1 MGSFNRE
8 ILLTM
13 KQKLLKNVY
22 ATIAALFIALFA
34 MPTTVQAED
43 YDLKICGEYVTSDN
57 CNDLSVID
65 GVVGTVKYDPSTKV
79 LTLQEATISCDY
91 NAAIV
96 SSIDG
101 LTIKVIGENNLT
113 AIDFM
118 TLYLDKPLRII
129 GVDSG
134 VLNLKNNRSCAIYA
148 QSTGFTIENCTVNAE
163 GKKYGIKGDNAKY
176 DILTI
181 RNAEVTAIGTKE
193 GSIRGFRELNMKG
206 CDITQP
212 VGATYS
218 KSEHAVVLN
227 GEIVKS
233 KVVIQKGTIY
243 DLQICD
249 KYVTFANCND
259 LSSVIDGVS
268 GTVKYDPDNKVL
280 TLEDATIS
288 SDNDYAINSYIDDLT
303 IKVIG
308 ENNLTTKRMG
318 TVWTNGSLSIIGTG
332 VLNVKSNDNH
342 AIRLVEA
349 DLTIENCT
357 VNFEGHVCGI
367 QGEDSKLTIKNATVT
382 AVGNFGSIRGIKE
395 LDLEGCDIIRPKGAT
410 FDKSKHAVV
419 LNGEIVNSKVLIG
432 VKYDLDI
439 CGEYVTFENYNDL
452 SSAIDDVNGTV
463 KYDPDNKVLTL
474 QDATISTSGFAIASN
489 IDGLTIKVIGEN
501 ILATE
506 NSTTILCYK
515 PLSIIGPGEL
525 NLKSNAGSAIYT
537 EDNDI
542 TIENCTVNAEGKKYG
557 IKGYSGYYENFTIK
571 NAKVTALGTEEGS
584 ICDFYKLNL
593 IGCLITEPTGAWF
606 DESKQAV
613 VLNGEIVKS
622 KVVIDKDPAGVETPV
637 TDNTGV
643 QGIYTLSG
651 IRLSVEPEDLPKGI
665 YIVNGKKVVKP

>member
-1 MGSFNRE
+1 
-8 ILLTM
+8 M

-43 YDLKICGEYVTSDN
+43 YDLKICDQKVTSDN

-65 GVVGTVKYDPSTKV
+65 GVVGTVKYDPATKV
-79 LTLQEATISCDY
+79 LTLQEATISCDH
-91 NAAIV
+91 
-96 SSIDG
+96 SSVISSRIDG

-129 GVDSG
+129 GVDTG

-148 QSTGFTIENCTVNAE
+148 QGTGFTIENCTVNAE
-163 GKKYGIKGDNAKY
+163 GKESGIEGSCAEYKK
-176 DILTI
+176 LTI
-181 RNAEVTAIGTKE
+181 RNSEVTAIGTKD
-193 GSIRGFRELNMKG
+193 GSIRGFGELNMKG

-218 KSEHAVVLN
+218 ESMHAVVLN

-243 DLQICD
+243 DLQICG

-268 GTVKYDPDNKVL
+268 GTVKYNPDNKVL

-288 SDNDYAINSYIDDLT
+288 SSDAVAIISYIDDLT

-308 ENNLTTKRMG
+308 ENNLTTEEWV
-318 TVWTNGSLSIIGTG
+318 TVRAGDPLSIIGTG
-332 VLNVKSNDNH
+332 VLNVKSNDFN
-342 AIRLVEA
+342 AIILDKAE
-349 DLTIENCT
+349 LTIENCT
-357 VNFEGHVCGI
+357 VNVEGKEYGI
-367 QGEDSKLTIKNATVT
+367 KGRPSAKDNKLTIKNATVT
-382 AVGNFGSIRGIKE
+382 AVGTTDGSICNIDE
-395 LDLEGCDIIRPKGAT
+395 LDLEGCGIIRPKGAT
-410 FDKSKHAVV
+410 FDKSEHAVV
-419 LNGEIVNSKVLIG
+419 LDGEIVKSKVLIG

-452 SSAIDDVNGTV
+452 SSAIDDVSGTV

-474 QDATISTSGFAIASN
+474 QDATISTSDFAIVSN

-501 ILATE
+501 ILSSQNA
-506 NSTTILCYK
+506 TTILGYY

-525 NLKSNAGSAIYT
+525 NLKSNNGSAIYA
-537 EDNDI
+537 EDTDL
-542 TIENCTVNAEGKKYG
+542 TIENCTVNAEGKTSG
-557 IKGYSGYYENFTIK
+557 IKGYSGNNEKFTIK
-571 NAKVTALGTEEGS
+571 NAKVTAIGTEEGS

-593 IGCLITEPTGAWF
+593 IGCLITEPAGAWF

-622 KVVIDKDPAGVETPV
+622 KVVIEKDPAGVETPV

-643 QGIYTLSG
+643 KGIYTLSG
-651 IRLSVEPEDLPKGI
+651 IRLSGETEDLPKGI

>member
-1 MGSFNRE
+1 
-8 ILLTM
+8 M

-43 YDLKICGEYVTSDN
+43 YDLEICNQKVTSDN

-65 GVVGTVKYDPSTKV
+65 GVVGTVKYDPATKV
-79 LTLQEATISCDY
+79 LTLQEATISSDH
-91 NAAIV
+91 
-96 SSIDG
+96 SSVISSRIDG

-129 GVDSG
+129 GVDTG
-134 VLNLKNNRSCAIYA
+134 VLNLKNNRACAIYA
-148 QSTGFTIENCTVNAE
+148 QGTGFTIENCTVNAE
-163 GKKYGIKGDNAKY
+163 GKESGIKGSCAEYKE
-176 DILTI
+176 LTI
-181 RNAEVTAIGTKE
+181 RNAEVTAIGTKD
-193 GSIRGFRELNMKG
+193 GSILGFGELNMKG

-218 KSEHAVVLN
+218 ETEYAVVLN

-243 DLQICD
+243 DLQICG

-288 SDNDYAINSYIDDLT
+288 SDNDYAIYSYIDDLT

-308 ENNLTTKRMG
+308 ENNLTTKKWA
-318 TVWTNGSLSIIGTG
+318 TVRAGDPLSIIGDG
-332 VLNVKSNDNH
+332 VLNVKSNKDD
-342 AIRLVEA
+342 AICLDKA

-357 VNFEGHVCGI
+357 VNVEGNNYGI
-367 QGEDSKLTIKNATVT
+367 NGRVTMKTSKLTIKNATVT
-382 AVGNFGSIRGIKE
+382 AVGNFGSIRGITE
-395 LDLEGCDIIRPKGAT
+395 LDLEGCGIIRPKGAT
-410 FDKSKHAVV
+410 FDKSKKAVV
-419 LNGEIVNSKVLIG
+419 LNGEIVCSKVLIG

-452 SSAIDDVNGTV
+452 SSAIDDVSGTV

-474 QDATISTSGFAIASN
+474 QEATISTSGFAIVSN

-501 ILATE
+501 ILSSQNAA
-506 NSTTILCYK
+506 TILGYY

-525 NLKSNAGSAIYT
+525 NLKSNAGSAIYA
-537 EDNDI
+537 EDTDL
-542 TIENCTVNAEGKKYG
+542 TIENCTVNAEGKTSG
-557 IKGYSGYYENFTIK
+557 IKGYSGNNEKLTIK
-571 NAKVTALGTEEGS
+571 NAKVTAIGTEEGS

-593 IGCLITEPTGAWF
+593 IGCLITEPAGAWF

-643 QGIYTLSG
+643 KGIYTLSG
-651 IRLSVEPEDLPKGI
+651 IRLSGEPEDLPKGI

>member
-1 MGSFNRE
+1 M
-8 ILLTM
+8 
-13 KQKLLKNVY
+13 Y

-43 YDLKICGEYVTSDN
+43 YNLKICGKQVTSDN

-65 GVVGTVKYDPSTKV
+65 GVVGTVKYNPSTKV
-79 LTLQEATISCDY
+79 LTLQEATISCDAS
-91 NAAIV
+91 AAII

-113 AIDFM
+113 ALKYM
-118 TLYLDKPLRII
+118 TLHLDKPLRII

-134 VLNLKNNRSCAIYA
+134 VLNLKSNRGSAIYA
-148 QSTGFTIENCTVNAE
+148 EGTGFTIENCTVNAE
-163 GKKYGIKGDNAKY
+163 GKKSGIIGDGAEYEK
-176 DILTI
+176 LTI
-181 RNAEVTAIGTKE
+181 RNAEVTAIGTKD
-193 GSIRGFRELNMKG
+193 GSIRGFGELNMKG

-218 KSEHAVVLN
+218 ETEHAVVLN

-243 DLQICD
+243 DLQICG

-288 SDNDYAINSYIDDLT
+288 SSDAVAIISYIDDLT

-308 ENNLTTKRMG
+308 ENNLTTEEWV
-318 TVWTNGSLSIIGTG
+318 TVLANDPLSIIGTG
-332 VLNVKSNDNH
+332 VLNVKSNDFN
-342 AIRLVEA
+342 AIILDKAE
-349 DLTIENCT
+349 LTIENCT
-357 VNFEGHVCGI
+357 VNVEGKEYGI
-367 QGEDSKLTIKNATVT
+367 KGRPSAKDNKLTIKNATVT
-382 AVGNFGSIRGIKE
+382 AVGTTDGSICNIDE
-395 LDLEGCDIIRPKGAT
+395 LDLEGCGIIRPKGAT
-410 FDKSKHAVV
+410 FDKSEQAVV
-419 LNGEIVNSKVLIG
+419 LNGEIVKSKVLIG

-452 SSAIDDVNGTV
+452 SSAIDDVSGTV

-474 QDATISTSGFAIASN
+474 QDATISTSDFAIVSN

-501 ILATE
+501 ILSSQNA
-506 NSTTILCYK
+506 TTILGYY

-525 NLKSNAGSAIYT
+525 NLKSNAGSAIYA
-537 EDNDI
+537 EDADL
-542 TIENCTVNAEGKKYG
+542 TIENCTVNAEGKTSG
-557 IKGYSGYYENFTIK
+557 IKGYSGNNEKLTIK
-571 NAKVTALGTEEGS
+571 NAKVTAIGTEEGS

-643 QGIYTLSG
+643 KGIYTLSG
-651 IRLSVEPEDLPKGI
+651 IRLSGETEDLPKGI

>member
-1 MGSFNRE
+1 M
-8 ILLTM
+8 
-13 KQKLLKNVY
+13 Y

-43 YDLKICGEYVTSDN
+43 YDLKICNQKVTSDN

-65 GVVGTVKYDPSTKV
+65 GVVGTVKYDPDTKV

-91 NAAIV
+91 EIAIS

-129 GVDSG
+129 GVDTG

-148 QSTGFTIENCTVNAE
+148 QGIGFTIENCTVNAE
-163 GKKYGIKGDNAKY
+163 GKESGIKGVGAKY
-176 DILTI
+176 EKLTI
-181 RNAEVTAIGTKE
+181 RNAEVTAIGTKD
-193 GSIRGFRELNMKG
+193 GSIWGFGELNMKG

-218 KSEHAVVLN
+218 ETEHAVVLN

-243 DLQICD
+243 DLQICG

-268 GTVKYDPDNKVL
+268 GTVKYDPNNKVL

-288 SDNDYAINSYIDDLT
+288 CDDEYAIDSYIDGLT

-308 ENNLTTKRMG
+308 ENNLTTKERT
-318 TVWTNGSLSIIGTG
+318 TVFAKDPLSIIGTG
-332 VLNVKSNDNH
+332 VLNVKSNDKS
-342 AIRLVEA
+342 AIWLGKA

-357 VNFEGHVCGI
+357 VNVEGKEYGI
-367 QGEDSKLTIKNATVT
+367 DGRVTMEDSKLTIKNATVT
-382 AVGNFGSIRGIKE
+382 AVGTNDGSIFGITE
-395 LDLEGCDIIRPKGAT
+395 LDLEGCGIIRPKGAT
-410 FDKSKHAVV
+410 FDKSEKAVV
-419 LNGEIVNSKVLIG
+419 LDGKIVRSKVLIG

-452 SSAIDDVNGTV
+452 SSAIDDVSGTV

-474 QDATISTSGFAIASN
+474 QEATISTSGFAIVSN

-501 ILATE
+501 ILSSQNA
-506 NSTTILCYK
+506 TTILGYY

-525 NLKSNAGSAIYT
+525 NLKSNAGSAIYA
-537 EDNDI
+537 EDTDL
-542 TIENCTVNAEGKKYG
+542 TIENCTVNAEGKTFG
-557 IKGYSGYYENFTIK
+557 IKGYSGNNEKLTIK
-571 NAKVTALGTEEGS
+571 NAKVTAIGTEEGS

-593 IGCLITEPTGAWF
+593 IGCLITEPAGAWF

-643 QGIYTLSG
+643 KGIYTLSG
-651 IRLSVEPEDLPKGI
+651 IRLSGEPEDLPKGI

>member
-1 MGSFNRE
+1 M
-8 ILLTM
+8 
-13 KQKLLKNVY
+13 Y

-43 YDLKICGEYVTSDN
+43 YDLKICNQKVTSDN

-65 GVVGTVKYDPSTKV
+65 GVVGTVKYDPDTKV

-91 NAAIV
+91 EIAIS

-129 GVDSG
+129 GVDTG

-148 QSTGFTIENCTVNAE
+148 QGIGFTIENCTVNAE
-163 GKKYGIKGDNAKY
+163 GKESGIKGVGAKY
-176 DILTI
+176 EKLTI
-181 RNAEVTAIGTKE
+181 RNAEVTAIGTKD
-193 GSIRGFRELNMKG
+193 GSILGFRELNMKG

-218 KSEHAVVLN
+218 ETEHAVVLN

-243 DLQICD
+243 DLQICG

-268 GTVKYDPDNKVL
+268 GTVKYDPNNKVL

-288 SDNDYAINSYIDDLT
+288 SDNDYAIYSYIDGLT

-308 ENNLTTKRMG
+308 ENNLTTKKWETIRAEDP
-318 TVWTNGSLSIIGTG
+318 LSIIGTG
-332 VLNVKSNDNH
+332 VLNVKSNEDD
-342 AIRLVEA
+342 AICLGKA

-357 VNFEGHVCGI
+357 VNVEGKKYGI
-367 QGEDSKLTIKNATVT
+367 NGRVTMEDSKLTIKNATVT
-382 AVGNFGSIRGIKE
+382 AVGRYGSIRGITE
-395 LDLEGCDIIRPKGAT
+395 LDLEGCGIIRPKGAT
-410 FDKSKHAVV
+410 FDKSKKAVV
-419 LNGEIVNSKVLIG
+419 LNGEIVCSKVLIG

-452 SSAIDDVNGTV
+452 SSAIDDVSGTV

-474 QDATISTSGFAIASN
+474 QEATISTSGFAIVSN

-501 ILATE
+501 ILSSQNA
-506 NSTTILCYK
+506 TTILGYY

-525 NLKSNAGSAIYT
+525 NLKSNAGSAIYA
-537 EDNDI
+537 EDTDL
-542 TIENCTVNAEGKKYG
+542 TIENCTVNAEGKTSG
-557 IKGYSGYYENFTIK
+557 IKGYSGNNEKLTIK
-571 NAKVTALGTEEGS
+571 NAKVTAIGTEEGS

-593 IGCLITEPTGAWF
+593 IGCLITEPAGAWF

-643 QGIYTLSG
+643 KGIYTLSG
-651 IRLSVEPEDLPKGI
+651 IRLSGETEDLPKGI